1 MSTLKA
7 VLRLTPTV
15 RALLLELLISF
26 CPAMSQVSSHV
37 KPSEHNAPHLVPQA
51 VPVAEAYFSPQLLR
65 ELASIRDAAL
75 RDDYTYQQL
84 AHLTEN
90 IGPRIS
96 GSPQSQ
102 AAVEYV
108 AEELRKLGLE
118 VRLEQVKAPHW
129 HRGTGNADRVEFPG
143 QAPGTT
149 QKVVLTALGGSTS
162 TPAGGITTDVVVVK
176 GCGELSARGRE

>member
-1 MSTLKA
+1 MSAEITDVPGACCSGAKGSPCGDHGTISKRGHRTVTFREKSDQMSTLKA

-26 CPAMSQVSSHV
+26 CPAMSQVSSYA

-84 AHLTEN
+84 AHLT
-90 IGPRIS
+90 
-96 GSPQSQ
+96 
-102 AAVEYV
+102 
-108 AEELRKLGLE
+108 
-118 VRLEQVKAPHW
+118 
-129 HRGTGNADRVEFPG
+129 
-143 QAPGTT
+143 
-149 QKVVLTALGGSTS
+149 
-162 TPAGGITTDVVVVK
+162 
-176 GCGELSARGRE
+176 